1 MRARTPK
8 TLPASSRWQLRRVK
22 AWREHGERLAAH
34 IAALRDE
41 LQNVAFLLKSPI
53 PGVNGTAPRVPGTL
67 NVSFGGHSIRASLV
81 ELLDERGVCAA
92 GGSACSSHEGEPSH
106 VLVAMGLPSERTQS
120 ALRFSLSNETT
131 QDDIDYTVGVLK
143 ACSEQLQ
150 PFALL
155 DLSSF

>member
-1 MRARTPK
+1 M
-8 TLPASSRWQLRRVK
+8 
-22 AWREHGERLAAH
+22 
-34 IAALRDE
+34 
-41 LQNVAFLLKSPI
+41 
-53 PGVNGTAPRVPGTL
+53 
-67 NVSFGGHSIRASLV
+67 NVSFMGIDSASLV

>member
-1 MRARTPK
+1 MRGGTENVAGIVAMAAAAREACENM
-8 TLPASSRWQLRRVK
+8 ASD
-22 AWREHGERLAAH
+22 AAR

-41 LQNVAFLLKSPI
+41 LECRILAEI
-53 PGVNGTAPRVPGTL
+53 ADTCVNGTAPRVPGTL
-67 NVSFGGHSIRASLV
+67 NVSFAGIDSAS
-81 ELLDERGVCAA
+81 LDERGVCAA